1 MANRLT
7 SNDRIDL
14 SNLSVDNATINNLTW
29 PDVSGG
35 GGAGAG
41 SGAGPGLPTAL
52 VGSAPV
58 FGIANT
64 FMRSDSAPALSA
76 TGVVAGNYAS
86 ANITVDAN
94 GRITNAANGAAGIP
108 AAPTALVGAV
118 AIPGVAA
125 TYMRSDA
132 APALSATGVIAG
144 GYSNANITV
153 DANGRISLASDG
165 AQPAAPTALVGAVA
179 IPGVSTDYMRSDAAP
194 ALDTTG
200 VAAGAY
206 SNADITVDANGRISA
221 AANGTVP
228 TAANPTAEVDGTAT
242 NGVAATFM
250 RSDAAPKLA
259 DTAVV
264 PGSYYKSQITVDQQG
279 RLTAASH
286 AKLIGYETYHLEVD
300 VGPGATPP
308 TGPDGILGD
317 NTAGLGNWV
326 NVQDPN
332 SCRPGPTVFDT
343 GITLSNGVFGFP
355 GRRSIWRITVVV
367 CHVIDIGFSNARPV
381 IVESNNGVGGW
392 APEQVFTLTQTR
404 GALPAP
410 AALTGTAAGT
420 STTSFLVEGGD
431 ACKIRISFKLAP
443 GTGDLINGT
452 YANTNIQFELMYLL

>member
-14 SNLSVDNATINNLTW
+14 SNLSVDNATINNLNW

-58 FGIANT
+58 IGIANT

-144 GYSNANITV
+144 AYSNANITV
-153 DANGRISLASDG
+153 DANGRINLASDG

-206 SNADITVDANGRISA
+206 TNADITVDANGRIST

-259 DTAVV
+259 DTAVI

-279 RLTAASH
+279 RLTNASNSQ
-286 AKLIGYETYHLEVD
+286 LIGYQTFHLDSD
-300 VGPGATPP
+300 VGPGAGTAA
-308 TGPDGILGD
+308 TGILGAPGFSAW
-317 NTAGLGNWV
+317 TPTVPTG
-326 NVQDPN
+326 
-332 SCRPGPTVFDT
+332 SCRPGPIPYAGA
-343 GITLSNGVFGFP
+343 GITLANGVFGFP
-355 GRRSIWRITVVV
+355 PRPAVWRVTVVIS
-367 CHVIDIGFSNARPV
+367 HVVDISLSNSREV
-381 IVESNNGVGGW
+381 VVESDNGLGP
-392 APEQVFTLTQTR
+392 APEQIFNITQVR
-404 GALPAP
+404 PAGA
-410 AALTGTAAGT
+410 TGTSSGT
-420 STTSFLVEGGD
+420 STCSFLVNGDD
-431 ACKIRISFKLAP
+431 ACKILIPFSLAA
-443 GTGDLINGT
+443 GTADQIRGGL
-452 YANTNIQFELMYLL
+452 ANTNIQFELMYLP